1 MIQNSEMH
9 LDSWG
14 FGHIVVLKFL
24 SLIGDS
30 ATCCHTLL
38 FSFRFV
44 LGIRISEPA
53 ALQTKTHILY
63 FCFHPSSFFQL
74 MRIDVT
80 NLNPGDPRE
89 SVDTAVHV
97 AFTPA
102 NVGHLLVTTAN
113 NRLIKLDPTGRM
125 VAEVSDGA
133 GRSHLPGKFTSVE
146 NYILFFKFL
155 TDDER
160 NRSCLNS

>member
-1 MIQNSEMH
+1 
-9 LDSWG
+9 
-14 FGHIVVLKFL
+14 
-24 SLIGDS
+24 
-30 ATCCHTLL
+30 
-38 FSFRFV
+38 
-44 LGIRISEPA
+44 
-53 ALQTKTHILY
+53 
-63 FCFHPSSFFQL
+63 

-125 VAEVSDGA
+125 VAEVSDGLDA
-133 GRSHLPGKFTSVE
+133 RIYVANLRSVE
-146 NYILFFKFL
+146 NYILF
-155 TDDER
+155 
-160 NRSCLNS
+160 C